1 MLQDGSRSN
10 SSSRMRARAA
20 SSRSTPA
27 SPSRTREPQCT
38 CSHPE
43 TLNTAG
49 AKQGPAVQVGQGGQ
63 PAGQAG
69 APAPQEPRRV
79 RGDNLLHIT
88 HFFIQLKFKNKTVSA
103 STGYSG
109 DRQANGQLVGNGGT
123 TNNNTNRY
131 ILMAGMPF

>member
-1 MLQDGSRSN
+1 
-10 SSSRMRARAA
+10 MRARAA
-20 SSRSTPA
+20 SSMSTPA

-88 HFFIQLKFKNKTVSA
+88 HFFIQLKFQKTKLFQLLPDIVETDKPMDSWWEMVEPPIITL
-103 STGYSG
+103 TG
-109 DRQANGQLVGNGGT
+109 T
-123 TNNNTNRY
+123 
-131 ILMAGMPF
+131 F